1 MNGSGISFE
10 RSSRVFC
17 AFLQHLSFFGGL
29 CQAFNQ
35 TSNFKISRIFR
46 GSRNFLTT
54 GKTRNL
60 ARVQILP
67 RYYEITERL
76 LVVAVAV
83 VVVADVLAVVIVA
96 AAEVVVPMAAAAVV
110 FSCCRCCCFCC
121 GCCCCCCC
129 CSVHRWQ
136 KHVGQNFYACVASKA
151 IFRRDPMTFKE
162 SRKICLKR
170 SD

>member
-10 RSSRVFC
+10 RSSSVFC

-76 LVVAVAV
+76 LVVDVAV
-83 VVVADVLAVVIVA
+83 VVVADVVAVVIVA
-96 AAEVVVPMAAAAVV
+96 AAEVVVLVVTALAAAVV
-110 FSCCRCCCFCC
+110 
-121 GCCCCCCC
+121 
-129 CSVHRWQ
+129 V
-136 KHVGQNFYACVASKA
+136 VVVAVVVLSISDKSTWGKFFTPA
-151 IFRRDPMTFKE
+151 LPR
-162 SRKICLKR
+162 KR
-170 SD
+170 SSDAIR

>member
-1 MNGSGISFE
+1 M
-10 RSSRVFC
+10 FC

-76 LVVAVAV
+76 LVVV
-83 VVVADVLAVVIVA
+83 AVVIVA
-96 AAEVVVPMAAAAVV
+96 AAEVVVPVVAVAAAAAVAVAAAAVV
-110 FSCCRCCCFCC
+110 
-121 GCCCCCCC
+121 
-129 CSVHRWQ
+129 
-136 KHVGQNFYACVASKA
+136 
-151 IFRRDPMTFKE
+151 
-162 SRKICLKR
+162 
-170 SD
+170 